1 MSATPMRGRSGWKG
15 WRDRGLDGIAIA
27 LIAAARVMP
36 VAASAWFGSRIGQV
50 ASWVDRPRRR
60 VALANLEL
68 AYGDALSAAERRR
81 IVAAVYRHLGRF
93 LFEYLALLAR
103 PGLWP
108 PSRFMRCAGLERAR
122 EAVARHGS
130 VILVTLHQGHWELLG
145 GVVAEQVARPC
156 VVMKPLRNPWLNRRV
171 VEFRGRLG
179 LAMIKRDHAV
189 ASMLRCLRRN
199 ESVALLCD
207 LDEVQSPAFVDFFGV
222 AAATVRT
229 PAVLALRTG
238 KPLLVVSSWSTGPAL
253 RYEAEF
259 AEPIV
264 PDGAA
269 DPVAEEARLLR
280 VMNGQIER
288 FVRAHPEQWNWIHPR
303 WKTRP
308 PPAS

>member
-1 MSATPMRGRSGWKG
+1 MSAAPRGVRSGWKG
-15 WRDRGLDGIAIA
+15 LRDLGLEGIAIA
-27 LIAAARVMP
+27 LIAALRVLPLAAAVWIGARV
-36 VAASAWFGSRIGQV
+36 GQV
-50 ASWVDRPRRR
+50 ASWIDRSRRR

-81 IVAAVYRHLGRF
+81 IVAGVYRHGGRF
-93 LFEYLALLAR
+93 LFEFLALIAR
-103 PGLWP
+103 PGLRP
-108 PSRFMRCAGLERAR
+108 PSRFMKLAGVERAR
-122 EAVARHGS
+122 EVVARHGS

-145 GVVAEQVARPC
+145 GVVAEQVTRPY
-156 VVMKPLRNPWLNRRV
+156 VVVKPLRNPWLNRRL
-171 VEFRGRLG
+171 VEVRSRLG
-179 LAMIKRDHAV
+179 LAQIKRHRAV

-207 LDEVQSPAFVDFFGV
+207 LDEAESPAFVDFFGV

-238 KPLLVVSSWSTGPAL
+238 KPLLVVASWSTGAAL

-264 PDGAA
+264 PDLAA
-269 DPVAEEARLLR
+269 EPAAEEARLLR
-280 VMNGQIER
+280 VMNGQVER

-308 PPAS
+308 PSAS

>member
-1 MSATPMRGRSGWKG
+1 MSAAPVRARGGWKG
-15 WRDRGLDGIAIA
+15 FRDRGLDGV
-27 LIAAARVMP
+27 ARVLL
-36 VAASAWFGSRIGQV
+36 AASRVLPVGATAWFGARVGQL

-68 AYGDALSAAERRR
+68 AYGDALSASERRR
-81 IVAAVYRHLGRF
+81 IVGAVYRHLGRF
-93 LFEYLALLAR
+93 LFEYLALVAR
-103 PGLWP
+103 PGLRP
-108 PSRFMRCAGLERAR
+108 PSRFMKVAGLERAQ

-145 GVVAEQVARPC
+145 GFVAERLARPC
-156 VVMKPLRNPWLNRRV
+156 VVMKPLRNPWLNRRL

-179 LAMIKRDHAV
+179 LALIKRHRAV

-207 LDEVQSPAFVDFFGV
+207 LDEADSPAFVDFFGV

-229 PAVLALRTG
+229 PAVLAMRTG
-238 KPLLVVSSWSTGPAL
+238 KPLLVLSSWSTGPAL

-264 PDGAA
+264 PDAA
-269 DPVAEEARLLR
+269 AEPMAEEARLLR
-280 VMNGQIER
+280 AMNGEIER

-308 PPAS
+308 PSAS

>member
-1 MSATPMRGRSGWKG
+1 MEVRRGWKG
-15 WRDRGLDGIAIA
+15 RRDRGLDGIAGA
-27 LIAAARVMP
+27 LIAVARVLP
-36 VAASAWFGSRIGQV
+36 IAAVAWLGTRIGQV

-68 AYGDALSAAERRR
+68 AYGDALSAGERRR
-81 IVAAVYRHLGRF
+81 LVGAVYRHLGRF

-103 PGLWP
+103 PGLRP
-108 PSRFMRCAGLERAR
+108 PSRFMKCAGLERAR
-122 EAVARHGS
+122 EALGRHEA

-145 GVVAEQVARPC
+145 GVVAELLARPHT
-156 VVMKPLRNPWLNRRV
+156 VMMPLRNPWLNRRI
-171 VEFRGRLG
+171 VEFRGSLG
-179 LAMIKRDHAV
+179 LTMIKRDHAV
-189 ASMLRCLRRN
+189 ASMFRCLRRN
-199 ESVALLCD
+199 QSVALLCD
-207 LDEVQSPAFVDFFGV
+207 LDQEQSPAFVDFFGV

-238 KPLLVVSSWSTGPAL
+238 KPLVVVSSWSTGAAL

-264 PDGAA
+264 PDLAA

-280 VMNGQIER
+280 EMNGQIER